1 MLYQSPG
8 ASTFASP
15 PPISD
20 VSMSTDDQAHH
31 SHHHQ
36 HDDMAA
42 QQQQQHR
49 IRNQLEDHSQMY
61 GGSHWFAGGSIPD
74 THVVGRAVPA
84 AGGRANP
91 PPHRT
96 NNSSNNSNS
105 VGASAHYH
113 DFSSYLFEQRDVHQQ
128 SQHQAPTPQRR
139 SPQRSGTPGRT
150 PHQHGKV
157 LPSPFTAPRI
167 QTTPSS
173 HTPGPSPS
181 SNNMVQRS
189 PQRLGPH
196 GQWERDGDVQGSTE
210 YQSGQIALRG
220 AQDHASGVTHWD
232 ASGRMVYD
240 VDVRPST
247 RNMSTGIP
255 RGFGGLDT
263 IPAAA
268 RQAQRNIED
277 MQQDV
282 ARIRKLELQRKL
294 REDLDQQIRDK
305 QQRKLKEWE
314 AEVVTVYGPA
324 MVLDDSQRRKV
335 SKSQHQ
341 SLQGVWRAQA
351 AEASRRKAE
360 EDAYY
365 KPYEENW
372 NDLKSDMERMRH
384 DDVSKN
390 LQRRQ
395 NSWLEAWKD
404 QQAAEGEMKKA
415 AAAERHRQEQ
425 LSVAPHIANYSDRI
439 LLAEQQ
445 KREAH
450 AAYNNALREQVH
462 DRNRRKYEELANEYA
477 NDPGVNSYHRA
488 PVQRSWNQEALQDR
502 GNFLKRV

>member
-1 MLYQSPG
+1 
-8 ASTFASP
+8 
-15 PPISD
+15 
-20 VSMSTDDQAHH
+20 MSTDDQAHH
-31 SHHHQ
+31 SRHQQ
-36 HDDMAA
+36 HDDMAP
-42 QQQQQHR
+42 QQQQHR

-74 THVVGRAVPA
+74 THVVGKAVPA
-84 AGGRANP
+84 AGGRPNP
-91 PPHRT
+91 ATPHRT
-96 NNSSNNSNS
+96 NNNSSSS

-128 SQHQAPTPQRR
+128 SQPQHQAPTPQRR

-173 HTPGPSPS
+173 HIAGPSSS
-181 SNNMVQRS
+181 SNLVQRS

-220 AQDHASGVTHWD
+220 GQDHASGVTHWD

-324 MVLDDSQRRKV
+324 MVLDDSQRRKI
-335 SKSQHQ
+335 SKSHHQ

-462 DRNRRKYEELANEYA
+462 DRNRRKYEELAEEYA
-477 NDPGVNSYHRA
+477 NDPGVNTYHRA

-502 GNFLKRV
+502 GGSFLKRV